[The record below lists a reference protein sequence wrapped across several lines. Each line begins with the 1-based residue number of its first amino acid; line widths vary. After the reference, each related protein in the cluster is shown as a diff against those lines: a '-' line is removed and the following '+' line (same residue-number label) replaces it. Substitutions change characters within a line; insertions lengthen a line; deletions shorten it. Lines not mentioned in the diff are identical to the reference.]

1 MALVLGVIFQ
11 TTQTDYIF
19 FIILLSA
26 LVKGQYSV
34 IVVVRTLSGIFQKYL
49 NWSEESQTVLWI
61 KSVCGV
67 MVILG

>member
-34 IVVVRTLSGIFQKYL
+34 IVVARTLIGIFQKYL
-49 NWSEESQTVLWI
+49 NWSEES
-61 KSVCGV
+61 
-67 MVILG
+67 